1 MNRNP
6 YFNTETV
13 SVTPVQKFEQFEP
26 VEHDVEIQPAET
38 IPGLT
43 SIIMPVYL
51 NSYPVFHY
59 TGNAIGSIREHTDKI
74 KTPYEIIMVL
84 QASPIKF
91 GKLEETKADKVIEL
105 EENVGF
111 AKAVNKGIRAASG
124 EYIAILNNDI
134 MVFNHWLED
143 MQRCLTQLDLI
154 MATPMYGQPFARAVE
169 AQELRNKTIKEGD
182 LVATDGIIEEDYV
195 KKTFSDFTDFSCVL
209 TRKELFDKI
218 GLFNEEFEMYCED
231 LDFLRRMKKEG
242 LKYAST
248 KRVNIFHIISGT
260 ASGEPNTAEI
270 MNKSKEKLKEIWGY

>member
-1 MNRNP
+1 MNKNP
-6 YFNTETV
+6 YFYHGDKEF
-13 SVTPVQKFEQFEP
+13 QQFVP
-26 VEHDVEIQPAET
+26 VEHDVEIVPTET
-38 IPGLT
+38 VPGLT

-59 TGNAIGSIREHTDKI
+59 TGNAIGSIREHTDKD

-84 QASPIKF
+84 QGNTGIKF
-91 GKLEETKADKVIEL
+91 GKLEDTKADKVIEL

-111 AKAVNKGIRAASG
+111 AKAVNQGIRAASG

-134 MVFNHWLED
+134 MVFNRWLEE
-143 MQRCLTQLDLI
+143 MISALGRLDLV

-169 AQELRNKTIKEGD
+169 AEELWHKESDNKISSESD
-182 LVATDGIIEEDYV
+182 
-195 KKTFSDFTDFSCVL
+195 SDFTDFSCVL

-218 GLFNEEFEMYCED
+218 GLFNEDFFMYGED

-248 KRVNIFHIISGT
+248 KRVNTHHIISGT
-260 ASGEPNTAEI
+260 ASGEADTPEI
-270 MNKSKEKLKEIWGY
+270 MNQSKAKLKELWGE